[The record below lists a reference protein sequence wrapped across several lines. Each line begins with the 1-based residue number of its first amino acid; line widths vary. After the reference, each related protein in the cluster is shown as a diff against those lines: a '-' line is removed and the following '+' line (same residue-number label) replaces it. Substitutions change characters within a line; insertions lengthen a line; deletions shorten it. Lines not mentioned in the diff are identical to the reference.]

1 MIIDSGLI
9 NNSYI
14 EPADNQNVD
23 IADVQIAINPISDI
37 MDLGEGISLDLVGIV
52 YKEYEIREINTK
64 SGATRKIR
72 KILVIDN
79 STTKEE
85 LKEEIEEPVLGID
98 VNIWGDNPENI
109 KIQEGDLIVIK
120 RCRTSSFR
128 DKININCSETDEF
141 YFWEDWRRIKD
152 IAKIMKWYKEKL
164 KSKFDFENN
173 IIDISNSEGGGQSSN
188 IPTQTIIQAI
198 NNKDEIFYSFGNL
211 EAVRT
216 DDRSIYCACP
226 DWRKKIEE
234 NVDNTWRCEKWE
246 KAFSEPVYTFMV
258 TFKFSDGFVKNDI
271 GGNLWMIWFR
281 DQGQFLLGGMDPKKY
296 YELVTNDYNNVEE
309 LREVGKTNAYN
320 RYQMLIK
327 RSQNE
332 YNGELRD
339 RFTAIKIFDAKPQKE
354 NENLIQ
360 MLHQYHENSE
370 KNAIDK
376 MKGLKL

>member
-1 MIIDSGLI
+1 LPINATQVLKMIIDSGLI

-141 YFWEDWRRIKD
+141 YFWED
-152 IAKIMKWYKEKL
+152 
-164 KSKFDFENN
+164 
-173 IIDISNSEGGGQSSN
+173 
-188 IPTQTIIQAI
+188 
-198 NNKDEIFYSFGNL
+198 
-211 EAVRT
+211 
-216 DDRSIYCACP
+216 
-226 DWRKKIEE
+226 
-234 NVDNTWRCEKWE
+234 
-246 KAFSEPVYTFMV
+246 
-258 TFKFSDGFVKNDI
+258 
-271 GGNLWMIWFR
+271 
-281 DQGQFLLGGMDPKKY
+281 
-296 YELVTNDYNNVEE
+296 
-309 LREVGKTNAYN
+309 
-320 RYQMLIK
+320 
-327 RSQNE
+327 
-332 YNGELRD
+332 
-339 RFTAIKIFDAKPQKE
+339 
-354 NENLIQ
+354 
-360 MLHQYHENSE
+360 
-370 KNAIDK
+370 
-376 MKGLKL
+376 